1 MTLLLLISN
10 LTYTHHME
18 KYFILNI
25 HLTSVIEFF
34 KILFLIF
41 NISLKTLSLNGTGC
55 FKLNLTKVQLTSIW
69 NRLWTNI
76 FYLDLIWT
84 EYMDYILY
92 LDRMYG
98 LYPLNG
104 PNVWTISSI
113 WTRYM
118 NKPLFGPDIWTN
130 LFLYRMCGLTSI
142 WTGCIN

>member
-1 MTLLLLISN
+1 
-10 LTYTHHME
+10 ME

-41 NISLKTLSLNGTGC
+41 SISLKTLSLNDTGC

-98 LYPLNG
+98 LYPL
-104 PNVWTISSI
+104 
-113 WTRYM
+113 
-118 NKPLFGPDIWTN
+118 FGPDIRTN
-130 LFLYRMCGLTSI
+130 LYLDQIYELTSFC
-142 WTGCIN
+142 TGCVD